1 MKKAKLLDSV
11 RIIQHTSISADPGS
25 KLDVFKTT
33 FTWTHYFKGG
43 FLKRFSL
50 FPRPPIKHTTQM
62 PLLVH
67 QATALSDCI
76 STAVANT
83 EIGYIEQHISSSNI
97 ALAAGKDDS
106 QAHMS

>member
-1 MKKAKLLDSV
+1 
-11 RIIQHTSISADPGS
+11 
-25 KLDVFKTT
+25 
-33 FTWTHYFKGG
+33 
-43 FLKRFSL
+43 
-50 FPRPPIKHTTQM
+50 M

-106 QAHMS
+106 QAHVSWQHYKDHQAAYRTYLKIRWKTKQNPKYQLWFGDTSTYNEILIR